1 MREIL
6 PAVIGVGFLVAVMAA
21 EMLYSFTAA
30 GPECPGKDP
39 SWIGWCAD
47 APDFGG
53 AQ

>member
-1 MREIL
+1 MKEIL
-6 PAVIGVGFLVAVMAA
+6 PAVLGGVLLGAVMAA
-21 EMLYSFTAA
+21 ALVYSFTAA